1 MSIVRFS
8 AKGGTVSF
16 DVSSNTDINLGVRC
30 DESWI
35 NASTAS
41 NSKIEINVEANEGEK
56 ARNGDVYP
64 IVNGELCK
72 SKVITI
78 SQSSKSVVSEK
89 FIIDSGQRVE
99 VDGSK
104 TRQLIELSGRDVIE
118 YTDGSVET
126 SDAATQ
132 ESFFVN
138 YSKNETN
145 SETEEIVL
153 VENVEVTLLK
163 SPNNSYNNVISKTYE
178 WNDGMSFD
186 VDGCRT
192 SSSVR
197 ISGTCTTLY
206 SDSSTTKTNVTSLV
220 SVVYEKND
228 SDDVSEYIYN
238 GSSNNAPYTITLRR
252 SACKDSGGD
261 EPTPQECGTATIKY
275 AFTASPITVA
285 ACSTSSTVTL
295 RGRKI
300 TTYSNPSCQPK
311 EENATSSTTIT
322 YDKNYGDMTTFT
334 KTINASNF
342 VSAVT
347 ISVTQF
353 GKCND
358 GGDDPISQKII
369 AVDLGLSVKW
379 GNMNLGADS
388 PSTCGGYYGWGDIT
402 GKLKSRYYRDY
413 AVGNTSTN
421 IAGNTKY
428 DLVASRLG
436 DKWKLPTQ
444 AQFDELKQCTWT
456 FTRDYNGSGIGGY
469 IINGKPGSGKEGNSI
484 FMPRCGVQTISG
496 TPQYFNI
503 DADFWTSECT
513 SDNIYAF
520 YVTLVTGPG
529 VQKHSSYMNLQAPM
543 RPIYDENGGSGGDDD
558 EEEIPEPDGSVKIGN
573 AIDLGLDIG
582 PLWADINVGAENPE
596 DYGNYYAWGE
606 LLPKGNYTLGTY
618 IYGVQGA
625 TDSNNPQSYIDIGGN
640 ISNTKYDVARVKW
653 GKGWRMPTE
662 QELNY
667 LYNNCRWEIV
677 NDGYQVIGPN
687 GNSIFLPCCG
697 YFNGSSV
704 FGDYKQAR
712 YWLGDVNVYKDAY
725 RAWARALSFVK
736 DSDEHFSGS
745 YVRYIGC
752 AVRPVKDKD
761 LNS

>member
-78 SQSSKSVVSEK
+78 SQSSKSVVSER

-104 TRQLIELSGRDVIE
+104 TRQQIYLKGNYVSVFS
-118 YTDGSVET
+118 DGTTET
-126 SDAATQ
+126 SDKYTKP
-132 ESFFVN
+132 FYVN

-261 EPTPQECGTATIKY
+261 EPTPQECGTSTIKY
-275 AFTASPITVA
+275 AFTATPITVA

-300 TTYSNPSCQPK
+300 TTYSNSSCQSK

-322 YDKNYGDMTTFT
+322 YNKNYGDMTTFT

-358 GGDDPISQKII
+358 GSDDPISQKII

-402 GKLKSRYYRDY
+402 GKLKSRYYREY

-496 TPQYFNI
+496 TPQYFNV

-543 RPIYDENGGSGGDDD
+543 RPIYDENGGSGGDD
-558 EEEIPEPDGSVKIGN
+558 EEEDIPEPDGSVKIGN

-606 LLPKGNYTLGTY
+606 LLPKGYYTLDNY

-625 TDSNNPQSYIDIGGN
+625 TDLNNPQSYIDIGGN